1 MLGSSESW
9 EPQQAPRRWHSRA
22 GGGAVHSIKSGL
34 MQCSKMQHSV
44 NRFRATA
51 PTSPTNDANDLLTS
65 NSLSKRD
72 ASVLGSPK
80 ASSGNLRASARS
92 QTGISRSNSKDRN
105 SGLSPKGRS
114 MRISEQDRPDAR
126 KAR

>member
-1 MLGSSESW
+1 
-9 EPQQAPRRWHSRA
+9 
-22 GGGAVHSIKSGL
+22 
-34 MQCSKMQHSV
+34 MQHYAK
-44 NRFRATA
+44 RFRATA

-105 SGLSPKGRS
+105 SGLSPKGRP
-114 MRISEQDRPDAR
+114 RFAR
-126 KAR
+126 ASGPYRQAKPSTTPLETP